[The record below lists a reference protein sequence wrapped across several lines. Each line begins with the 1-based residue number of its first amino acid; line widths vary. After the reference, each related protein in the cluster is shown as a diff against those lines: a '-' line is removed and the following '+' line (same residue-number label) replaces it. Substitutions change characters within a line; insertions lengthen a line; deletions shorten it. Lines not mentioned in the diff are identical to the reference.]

1 VWKPLLVTKSYFQIL
16 DLMLAEDGIA
26 NTYGNLLFCR
36 WYNSISNSY
45 IDAQLNYNLP
55 SLKSTLKLVLQILA
69 RIRSSIRA
77 GLIGQ
82 QYFASWTINP

>member
-1 VWKPLLVTKSYFQIL
+1 MAIF
-16 DLMLAEDGIA
+16 
-26 NTYGNLLFCR
+26 FCR

-45 IDAQLNYNLP
+45 RC
-55 SLKSTLKLVLQILA
+55 SVKLQ
-69 RIRSSIRA
+69 SSIFEINFKSGASNIGGKEYGQVLGA